1 MTNTT
6 PSAAWWKKLLV
17 VGVASG
23 AAFALVLCVAV
34 GAILWFQSRPKP
46 WNTEAVKASYAT
58 LEFLMDSDSFVVEF
72 GYDLQ
77 NNTNRDY
84 RIDNGHLVV
93 LARLPDGDALSRNFG
108 HYQHSDPSVAPT
120 FLPAKAKTRI
130 TLSVPYEYP
139 FDLTPTERQDI
150 DKVSPSVGRRLK
162 ELNGFVIF
170 DQSEHYQIDLPKG
183 WKEPANVN

>member
-1 MTNTT
+1 MTNNA
-6 PSAAWWKKLLV
+6 PSAAWWKNLLV
-17 VGVASG
+17 VGVAFG
-23 AAFALVLCVAV
+23 AAFALVL
-34 GAILWFQSRPKP
+34 GAILWFQSRPKS

-58 LEFLMDSDSFVVEF
+58 LEFLMDSDSVVVEF

-84 RIDNGHLVV
+84 RIDNSHLVV
-93 LARLPDGDALSRNFG
+93 LARLPDGDALSRKFG
-108 HYQHSDPSVAPT
+108 HYQYSDPSVAPT
-120 FLPAKAKTRI
+120 FLPARGKTRI
-130 TLSVPYEYP
+130 ILSVPYEYP
-139 FDLTPTERQDI
+139 FDLTPTERQEI

>member
-93 LARLPDGDALSRNFG
+93 EPHGG
-108 HYQHSDPSVAPT
+108 IHSVSWSSHAASVAAMASIARRAAGA
-120 FLPAKAKTRI
+120 LPRFMK
-130 TLSVPYEYP
+130 PC
-139 FDLTPTERQDI
+139 
-150 DKVSPSVGRRLK
+150 GM
-162 ELNGFVIF
+162 
-170 DQSEHYQIDLPKG
+170 
-183 WKEPANVN
+183 PATQR

>member
-58 LEFLMDSDSFVVEF
+58 LEFLMDSDSFVVEL

-77 NNTNRDY
+77 NNT
-84 RIDNGHLVV
+84 IGTTELTT
-93 LARLPDGDALSRNFG
+93 A
-108 HYQHSDPSVAPT
+108 
-120 FLPAKAKTRI
+120 
-130 TLSVPYEYP
+130 TLSSWRGC
-139 FDLTPTERQDI
+139 PTETHPLGILGTINTQTQA
-150 DKVSPSVGRRLK
+150 SHRRSCRL
-162 ELNGFVIF
+162 
-170 DQSEHYQIDLPKG
+170 
-183 WKEPANVN
+183 